1 MEETTDT
8 RGAESPQETGVTG
21 RMVGTLFSP
30 GRTFASV
37 NQQVEH
43 KDWLIPL
50 IVVAIVGMISAYL
63 IMPIA
68 QTEGME
74 AMREQLREDEA
85 FSDEQQAQVL
95 KMGSIIG
102 IFGAAIGTAA
112 TLFVQAAI
120 FLALANFILGG
131 DGTYKKTLAVVS
143 YGSLVGI
150 PAAVVTVP
158 LMLIKGSVKVQVG
171 LSLLLPGS
179 MEGGFLFHLLS
190 MLNLFSIWQFSLIAI
205 GLGAVADIRTRR
217 AACGVFGLWIVYV
230 LIAAAVQSFLGSM
243 V

>member
-37 NQQVEH
+37 NTQVEH

-74 AMREQLREDEA
+74 AMREQIGEDEA
-85 FSDEQQAQVL
+85 LAQAFKGGEHRRHPRRGHRHGCDALCPGGDFPGAGQILFS
-95 KMGSIIG
+95 
-102 IFGAAIGTAA
+102 AA
-112 TLFVQAAI
+112 TGPTRKRL
-120 FLALANFILGG
+120 
-131 DGTYKKTLAVVS
+131 
-143 YGSLVGI
+143 
-150 PAAVVTVP
+150 P
-158 LMLIKGSVKVQVG
+158 LSATAP
-171 LSLLLPGS
+171 SSAFPPRS
-179 MEGGFLFHLLS
+179 
-190 MLNLFSIWQFSLIAI
+190 
-205 GLGAVADIRTRR
+205 
-217 AACGVFGLWIVYV
+217 
-230 LIAAAVQSFLGSM
+230 
-243 V
+243 